1 MFPRFETF
9 TKISFLLL
17 NLQFRTSYP
26 SFPLPTFKL
35 PTSILNFPLIF
46 SLSFK
51 FEACTKHSNSFRS
64 SFLFPSFTL
73 EWSKNHE
80 SAALILDYSWSR
92 EVDRAEHEGVK
103 LVRLG
108 WVIDQGRTLDIASLS
123 MFDSTCRD
131 NNIARF
137 VNHKWRESD
146 LSDFGVASR
155 IPGKGKSIQTVKV

>member
-51 FEACTKHSNSFRS
+51 FEAFEFFSIFFPIHLLPSNGRKITNPR
-64 SFLFPSFTL
+64 LQYWIT
-73 EWSKNHE
+73 
-80 SAALILDYSWSR
+80 AGR
-92 EVDRAEHEGVK
+92 EKMVDRAEHEGVK

>member
-35 PTSILNFPLIF
+35 PTSILNFPLY
-46 SLSFK
+46 SLYP
-51 FEACTKHSNSFRS
+51 SNSKLARS
-64 SFLFPSFTL
+64 IRILFDPLSYPSFTL

-123 MFDSTCRD
+123 TPRAGITTLLVSLTINGESRIYRILEWHRVFPE
-131 NNIARF
+131 
-137 VNHKWRESD
+137 RES
-146 LSDFGVASR
+146 R
-155 IPGKGKSIQTVKV
+155 YKR

>member
-35 PTSILNFPLIF
+35 PTSILNFPLY
-46 SLSFK
+46 SLYP
-51 FEACTKHSNSFRS
+51 SNSKLARS
-64 SFLFPSFTL
+64 IRILFDPLSYPSFTL